1 MIEGFTEY
9 HDVSHKVLELVE
21 PLLNDFFC
29 LAFDQRRAKH
39 IHDGVNQ
46 ALLLLRL
53 QLLSL
58 ILLLIHDRLI
68 LLWLELQLDVL
79 ESSSSNW
86 KTELALVVLLLTF
99 SRLDLLL

>member
-1 MIEGFTEY
+1 
-9 HDVSHKVLELVE
+9 
-21 PLLNDFFC
+21 LNDFFR
-29 LAFDQRRAKH
+29 LTFDKGSAKH
-39 IHDGVNQ
+39 VHDGVNQ